1 MMVAIV
7 EYGMGNVASVQK
19 ALRFL
24 NVDSVV
30 TADFEE
36 INRSKYIIL
45 PGVGSFR
52 QAMENLRQRKLIT
65 FLREKVAESKPF
77 LGICLGMQL
86 LAEKGYEDGTTEG
99 LGFIEGEVIRIPA
112 SGLPVPHIGW
122 NNIDIKIPK
131 YFDKLTDN
139 NFYFVHS
146 YFFNAKNIS
155 DVAATVSYGSDLVA
169 VVQKNNVFGTQFHP
183 EKSQTAGLQV
193 LKNFIDFYA

>member
-1 MMVAIV
+1 MVAIV

-30 TADFEE
+30 TANFDE
-36 INRSKYIIL
+36 INQSKYIIL

-52 QAMENLRQRKLIT
+52 QAMENLEQRNLIS
-65 FLREKVAESKPF
+65 FLKEKVVEGKPF

-86 LAEKGYEDGTTEG
+86 LAERGYEDGLTEG
-99 LGFIEGEVIRIPA
+99 LGFIEGEVIKMPE
-112 SGLPVPHIGW
+112 SNLPIPHIGW
-122 NNIDIKIPK
+122 NNITIKIPQ
-131 YFDKLTDN
+131 YFDKLTDD

-146 YFFNAKNIS
+146 YYFNAKNI
-155 DVAATVSYGSDLVA
+155 DNIAATVSYGGDFVS
-169 VVQKNNVFGTQFHP
+169 VVQKNNVLGTQFHP

>member
-1 MMVAIV
+1 MVAII

-24 NVDSVV
+24 NVESIV
-30 TADFEE
+30 TTDFEV
-36 INRSKYIIL
+36 INQSKYIIL

-52 QAMENLRQRKLIT
+52 QAMENLEQRNLIT
-65 FLREKVAESKPF
+65 FLKDKVAEGKPF

-86 LAEKGYEDGTTEG
+86 LAEKGYEDGLTEG
-99 LGFIEGEVIRIPA
+99 LGFIEGEVIRIPE
-112 SGLPVPHIGW
+112 SNLPVPHIGW
-122 NNIDIKIPK
+122 NNISIRIPQ
-131 YFDKLTDN
+131 YFDRLTDN

-146 YFFNAKNIS
+146 YFFNAKNI
-155 DVAATVSYGSDLVA
+155 DDIAATVNYGSDLVA

>member
-1 MMVAIV
+1 MVAII

-24 NVDSVV
+24 KMESIV
-30 TADFEE
+30 TSNLEE
-36 INRSKYIIL
+36 IDNSKYIIL
-45 PGVGSFR
+45 PGVGSFH
-52 QAMENLRQRKLIT
+52 QAMENLEDRKLIP
-65 FLREKVAESKPF
+65 FLKEKVAEGKPF

-86 LAEKGYEDGTTEG
+86 LAERGHEDGITAG
-99 LGFIEGEVIRIPA
+99 LGFIEGDVIRIPEFN
-112 SGLPVPHIGW
+112 LPVPHIGW
-122 NNIDIKIPK
+122 NNITIKIPQ
-131 YFDKLTDN
+131 YFDNLKDN

-146 YFFNAKNIS
+146 YFFNAKNIQDIS
-155 DVAATVSYGSDLVA
+155 ATVKYGSDLVA

>member
-1 MMVAIV
+1 MVAIV

-24 NVDSVV
+24 NVDSIV
-30 TADFEE
+30 TANFEK
-36 INRSKYIIL
+36 INQSKYIIL

-52 QAMENLRQRKLIT
+52 QAMENLEQRNLIS
-65 FLREKVAESKPF
+65 FLREKVTEGKPF

-86 LAEKGYEDGTTEG
+86 LAEKGYEDGLTEG
-99 LGFIEGEVIRIPA
+99 LGFIEGEVIRIPE
-112 SGLPVPHIGW
+112 SNLPVPHIGW
-122 NNIDIKIPK
+122 NNISIKIPQ
-131 YFDKLTDN
+131 YFDKLTDS

-146 YFFNAKNIS
+146 YFFNAKNIN
-155 DVAATVSYGSDLVA
+155 DVAATVNYGSDLVA

>member
-1 MMVAIV
+1 MVAII

-24 NVDSVV
+24 GFDSIV
-30 TADFEE
+30 TSDFNE
-36 INRSKYIIL
+36 INNSKYIIL

-52 QAMENLRQRKLIT
+52 QAMENLEKRNLIS
-65 FLREKVAESKPF
+65 FLKEKVAEGKPF

-86 LAEKGYEDGTTEG
+86 LAEKGYEDGVTNG
-99 LGFIEGEVIRIPA
+99 FGFIEGDVIRIPVTND
-112 SGLPVPHIGW
+112 LPIPHIGW
-122 NNIDIKIPK
+122 NNISIQTPQ
-131 YFDKLTDN
+131 YFTNLSDN

-146 YFFNAKNIS
+146 YFFNAKNAVDIS
-155 DVAATVSYGSDLVA
+155 ATVKYGQDLVA
-169 VVQKNNVFGTQFHP
+169 VVQKNNVLGTQFHP